1 MASPSYSVTGV
12 PDRQEKPTVPWRF
25 VPGNIYSS
33 NPECAHHRF
42 LYMYTVMYTLEMKK
56 LYSVGS
62 ARANL
67 PAILDDVQ
75 SGRVIQVTRR
85 GQPVAVIMSPAE
97 YATLERRQST
107 FGEACAEFRER
118 FGVQDLGLDR
128 RFFRALRDPKP
139 GRKVRL

>member
-1 MASPSYSVTGV
+1 
-12 PDRQEKPTVPWRF
+12 
-25 VPGNIYSS
+25 
-33 NPECAHHRF
+33 
-42 LYMYTVMYTLEMKK
+42 MYNLMYTLEMKK
-56 LYSVGS
+56 VHSVGS

-67 PAILDDVQ
+67 PAIIDDVQ

-107 FGEACAEFRER
+107 FGEACAEFRAR
-118 FGVQDLGLDR
+118 FGVHDLGLDR
-128 RFFRALRDPKP
+128 GFFRALRDQKP